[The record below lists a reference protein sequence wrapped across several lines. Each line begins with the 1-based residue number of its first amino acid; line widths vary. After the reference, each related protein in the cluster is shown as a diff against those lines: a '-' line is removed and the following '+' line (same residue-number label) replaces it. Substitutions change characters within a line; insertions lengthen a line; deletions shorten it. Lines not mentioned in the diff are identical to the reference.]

1 MLPSCPT
8 ATGTAARGTMARWAA
23 SCSGGSS
30 GSRETH
36 APDRAWKGN
45 MTARSASG
53 QTYLAL
59 LRGINVGGKNIIR
72 MANLR
77 GCFEAEGFRDVLTY
91 IQSGNVIFRAP
102 DSTSDALTVR
112 IEEMLAS
119 AFDYQAKVVL
129 RSREQME
136 AVVAGAPA
144 GFGSQPDQYRYDTLF
159 LRDSL
164 TAEDA
169 MREVL
174 VRSGV
179 DEAWAGDGVLYFSR
193 LISQASRS
201 YLSRL
206 VSMPVY
212 QEMTIRNWNTTTRL
226 LRLMS

>member
-1 MLPSCPT
+1 
-8 ATGTAARGTMARWAA
+8 
-23 SCSGGSS
+23 
-30 GSRETH
+30 
-36 APDRAWKGN
+36 
-45 MTARSASG
+45 MTARTASEEI
-53 QTYLAL
+53 YVAL

-72 MANLR
+72 MAELR
-77 GCFEAEGFRDVLTY
+77 SCFEAEGFRDVVTY
-91 IQSGNVIFRAP
+91 IQSGNVIFRARG
-102 DSTSDALTVR
+102 STPGALTNR
-112 IEEMLAS
+112 IEGMLAS
-119 AFDYQAKVVL
+119 AFDYRAKVVL

-136 AVVAGAPA
+136 AVIAGAPA
-144 GFGSQPDQYRYDTLF
+144 GFGSQPDRHRYDTIF
-159 LRDSL
+159 LRDTL

-174 VRSGV
+174 VRPGV
-179 DEAWAGDGVLYFSR
+179 DEAWTGESVLYFSR

>member
-1 MLPSCPT
+1 MT
-8 ATGTAARGTMARWAA
+8 EQGGA
-23 SCSGGSS
+23 S
-30 GSRETH
+30 ET
-36 APDRAWKGN
+36 
-45 MTARSASG
+45 
-53 QTYLAL
+53 YVAL

-72 MANLR
+72 MADLR
-77 GCFEAEGFRDVLTY
+77 SCFEAEGFRDVLTY

-102 DSTSDALTVR
+102 DSTPRALTIR

-119 AFDYQAKVVL
+119 AFDYQARVML
-129 RSREQME
+129 RSRRQME

-144 GFGSQPDQYRYDTLF
+144 GFGSQPDRHRYDVIF
-159 LRDSL
+159 LRDTL

-169 MREVL
+169 MGEVL
-174 VRSGV
+174 VRPGV
-179 DEAWAGDGVLYFSR
+179 DEAWTGEGVLYFSR

-226 LRLMS
+226 LQLMS

>member
-1 MLPSCPT
+1 
-8 ATGTAARGTMARWAA
+8 
-23 SCSGGSS
+23 
-30 GSRETH
+30 
-36 APDRAWKGN
+36 

-59 LRGINVGGKNIIR
+59 LRGINVGGRNIIR
-72 MANLR
+72 MAELR
-77 GCFEAEGFRDVLTY
+77 SCFEAEGFRDVVTY
-91 IQSGNVIFRAP
+91 IQSGNVIFRAA
-102 DSTSDALTVR
+102 DSTLGDLTIR
-112 IEEMLAS
+112 IEEMLGS
-119 AFDYQAKVVL
+119 AFGYRAKVVL
-129 RSREQME
+129 RSRGQME

-144 GFGSQPDQYRYDTLF
+144 GFGSQPDRHRYDVIF
-159 LRDSL
+159 LRDTL

-174 VRSGV
+174 VRPGV

-212 QEMTIRNWNTTTRL
+212 QDMTIRNWNTTTRL
-226 LRLMS
+226 LQLMS